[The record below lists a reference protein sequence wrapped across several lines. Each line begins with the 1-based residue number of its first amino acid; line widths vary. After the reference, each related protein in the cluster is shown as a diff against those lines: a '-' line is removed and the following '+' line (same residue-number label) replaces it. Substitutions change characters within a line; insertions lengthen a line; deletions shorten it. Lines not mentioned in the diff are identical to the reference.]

1 VRTPAEFGEGHIAGA
16 INVWIESA
24 QFSSRVGW
32 FVPADTPV
40 VLVASGPTD
49 LGRAAQGLSRIGLDD
64 IAGHLQWG
72 MTDWRSQGFPIA
84 EVPQITVHELA
95 TLREEHPD
103 LVVLDVREPFEWE
116 EGHIEGAMHLPMGEA
131 VRRKLEVPADR
142 PKAVLCAGGL
152 RSSLVISALSREG
165 LAGWHN
171 VAGGMTA
178 WLKAGY
184 PTVKL

>member
-1 VRTPAEFGEGHIAGA
+1 
-16 INVWIESA
+16 
-24 QFSSRVGW
+24 
-32 FVPADTPV
+32 
-40 VLVASGPTD
+40 
-49 LGRAAQGLSRIGLDD
+49 
-64 IAGHLQWG
+64 
-72 MTDWRSQGFPIA
+72 
-84 EVPQITVHELA
+84 VHELA

-131 VRRKLEVPADR
+131 LRRKLEVPADP

-165 LAGWHN
+165 LAGWRN

-184 PTVKL
+184 PTVKR